1 MKHAIRHIHVV
12 APERAQAR
20 PCLLRA
26 VPARAAEMT
35 QEHMA

>member
-12 APERAQAR
+12 ASERAQAR
-20 PCLLRA
+20 PYLLEA
-26 VPARAAEMT
+26 VTVHAAAMT